1 MRSVGIAELR
11 SKLSRYLRD
20 VQRGDTLLV
29 LDRDTP
35 IARLT
40 SFDAGKDMAISPP
53 LSTRIAVG
61 KLKMPVCPPV
71 HVDVVELLLAD
82 RRSR

>member
-11 SKLSRYLRD
+11 SQLSRYLRD
-20 VQRGDTLLV
+20 VQRGESVLV
-29 LDRDTP
+29 VDRETP

-40 SFDAGKDMAISPP
+40 PFEAGDDFAISPP
-53 LSTRIAVG
+53 VLAKIPVG
-61 KLKMPVCPPV
+61 KLEMPVCPPV